1 VVDQRT
7 QVSHQ
12 HQVLPSTYLSVA
24 SEPVGAVYF
33 QGVLGAF
40 SLVSILIAPVRTTTR
55 AATAT
60 ATATTTTIGTS
71 VVVVVVAV
79 GLSRIGTLFC
89 PMSGLTTLVTS
100 VFEGVTRGTLLH
112 EDVAVATRLPNPAG
126 GALESP
132 ACWAGSRGG
141 VDTESSVL
149 HHN

>member
-89 PMSGLTTLVTS
+89 PMSGLTS

-112 EDVAVATRLPNPAG
+112 EDVAV
-126 GALESP
+126 
-132 ACWAGSRGG
+132 GSE
-141 VDTESSVL
+141 VTESCRWGPGVTCMLGRFPWRSRY
-149 HHN
+149 